1 MPFSRDD
8 FQARMNTL
16 LGLATPETQ
25 AQVSAILTEMSG
37 EVDGIFARSAELCT
51 TNERLTA
58 DNETLRSVNTK
69 LFLKVGE
76 VPKGGNPNTDPE
88 PPVDNGIDETL
99 TYENLFNDKGE
110 LM

>member
-1 MPFSRDD
+1 MPFSRED
-8 FQARMNTL
+8 FQTRMNTL

-37 EVDGIFARSAELCT
+37 EVDGIFARSADLT
-51 TNERLTA
+51 STNERLTA
-58 DNETLRSVNTK
+58 DNETLREVNTK

-76 VPKGGNPNTDPE
+76 VPKGGNPNPE
-88 PPVDNGIDETL
+88 PQPPVGDEPDTTL
-99 TYENLFNDKGE
+99 TYENLFNEKGE